1 MKRFL
6 QILLLCSFAV
16 IVNAQETT
24 RRVMKPTI
32 MVVPEKSWCIQK
44 GYTYSQNRDVVD
56 YERALL
62 DNDVLN
68 VITRM
73 GGIMEE
79 RGYPLKLLRSALD
92 EIENETALDMVMTTK
107 DGAEIQEDEYD
118 KLMRVANADIIVTI
132 AFDRVSYGPR
142 QMMEFRVTS
151 VDAAT
156 SKQIG
161 GEVGRSSASYAPIS
175 VLLEEAV
182 LGYMDNFTKSI
193 GRHFNDIANNGREGT
208 IIFKISES
216 CPLNMDSE
224 VTYNGESGELSELI
238 DYWMNENSVNG
249 SYSQTAK
256 SSIRLQFEQVR
267 FPLFAKGRFGGKQRA
282 INAEGFVKSI
292 SSFLSQFGISTTT
305 RPVGLGKVYVILGG
319 L

>member
-1 MKRFL
+1 MKSLRLFQFVL
-6 QILLLCSFAV
+6 MFSVAIV
-16 IVNAQETT
+16 INAQETIQ
-24 RRVMKPTI
+24 RAMKPTI
-32 MVVPEKSWCIQK
+32 MVVPEKAWCIQK
-44 GYTYSQNRDVVD
+44 GYAHQNTVD
-56 YERALL
+56 YESALL

-79 RGYPLKLLRSALD
+79 RGYPLKLLRSVLDELNNEAALD
-92 EIENETALDMVMTTK
+92 VVLTSK
-107 DGAEIQEDEYD
+107 DGAEIKENEYD
-118 KLMRVANADIIVTI
+118 KLMRIANADIIVTI

-142 QMMEFRVTS
+142 HMIEFRITS

-161 GEVGRSSASYAPIS
+161 GEVGRSSASGVPIS

-193 GRHFNDIANNGREGT
+193 SRHFNDIVNNGREGT

-216 CPLNMDSE
+216 CPINMDSE
-224 VTYNGESGELSELI
+224 LSYNGEIGELSDLI
-238 DYWMNENSVNG
+238 DYWINENSVNG
-249 SYSQTAK
+249 SYSQGAR
-256 SSIRLQFEQVR
+256 SAVRLQFEQVR

-282 INAEGFVKSI
+282 INVEGFVKSI
-292 SSFLSQFGISTTT
+292 SGFLSQFGVSTTT